1 MNVGDL
7 VRRDPLFWEEIQL
20 TKYEILQTGI
30 IVSTEGIYYVVM
42 WSDGLDWRISES
54 IEVVSECR

>member
-1 MNVGDL
+1 MKVGDL
-7 VRRDPLFWEEIQL
+7 VRRAPLFWKEVQL

-30 IVSTEGIYYVVM
+30 IVRIEGIYYVVM

-54 IEVVSECR
+54 IEVISESG